1 MVRAWE
7 TGTTC
12 TIAMRFV
19 DTNILIYAHD
29 RDAGEKRRLA
39 VGLLTELWAS
49 GEGCLSTQVLQE
61 FLVNVTRKIPTPLAM
76 SDARELI
83 RTYSPWVRVAT
94 EPAMVLRATEI
105 AEVWRLSFWDSMIVA
120 GAEASGASLVY
131 SEDLAHG
138 QIISG
143 IRIENPF
150 SPTR

>member
-1 MVRAWE
+1 VLQHAAARTFALSARGTSVATVRFDQ
-7 TGTTC
+7 T
-12 TIAMRFV
+12 FL
-19 DTNILIYAHD
+19 N
-29 RDAGEKRRLA
+29 
-39 VGLLTELWAS
+39 
-49 GEGCLSTQVLQE
+49 TQVLQE
-61 FLVNVTRKIPTPLAM
+61 FLVNVTRKISTPLAM

-120 GAEASGASLVY
+120 GAEASGASVVC
-131 SEDLAHG
+131 SEDVAHG

-150 SPTR
+150 RLTG